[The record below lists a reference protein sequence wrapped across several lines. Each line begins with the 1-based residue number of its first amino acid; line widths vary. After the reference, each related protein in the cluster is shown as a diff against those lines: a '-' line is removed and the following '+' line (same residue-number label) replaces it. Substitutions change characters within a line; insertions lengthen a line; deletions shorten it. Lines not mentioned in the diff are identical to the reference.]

1 MNKHSLLNLISL
13 SNADLLTSC
22 KKILR
27 KQLFQFFLWK
37 DHEMQINWYW
47 LLYNMRYFF
56 KGER

>member
-27 KQLFQFFLWK
+27 K
-37 DHEMQINWYW
+37 
-47 LLYNMRYFF
+47 
-56 KGER
+56 